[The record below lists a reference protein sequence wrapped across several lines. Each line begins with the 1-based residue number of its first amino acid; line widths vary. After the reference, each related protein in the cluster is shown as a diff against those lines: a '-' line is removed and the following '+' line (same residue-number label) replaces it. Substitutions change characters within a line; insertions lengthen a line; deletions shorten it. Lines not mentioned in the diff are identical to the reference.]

1 MQIFMPSESF
11 LIAQMVLSENKAKYA
26 LNSMNVQ
33 SEFVANT
40 IIIIIESLLTC
51 PYEKKS
57 QLFIVTISAPFQS
70 ARFNVCLIGL
80 DLTGDLQMSLIT
92 F

>member
-40 IIIIIESLLTC
+40 IIIIESLLTC
-51 PYEKKS
+51 PYEKKAS
-57 QLFIVTISAPFQS
+57 YLLLRLVPHSSPHA
-70 ARFNVCLIGL
+70 L
-80 DLTGDLQMSLIT
+80 MSV
-92 F
+92 

>member
-26 LNSMNVQ
+26 LNSMNEQ

-51 PYEKKS
+51 PYEKKAS
-57 QLFIVTISAPFQS
+57 YLLLRLVPHSSPHA
-70 ARFNVCLIGL
+70 L
-80 DLTGDLQMSLIT
+80 MSV
-92 F
+92 